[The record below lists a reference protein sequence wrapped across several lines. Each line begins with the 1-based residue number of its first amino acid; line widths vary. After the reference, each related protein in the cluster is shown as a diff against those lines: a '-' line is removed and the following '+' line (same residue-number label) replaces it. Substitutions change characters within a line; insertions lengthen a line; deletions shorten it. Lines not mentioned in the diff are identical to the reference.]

1 MKEKDFT
8 GIIPAQYT
16 GEEIEVTASV
26 EFIDQNQAIFFLT
39 LQKAGCSM

>member
-8 GIIPAQYT
+8 GIVPAQYT

-26 EFIDQNQAIFFLT
+26 EFIDQNQANFFF
-39 LQKAGCSM
+39 